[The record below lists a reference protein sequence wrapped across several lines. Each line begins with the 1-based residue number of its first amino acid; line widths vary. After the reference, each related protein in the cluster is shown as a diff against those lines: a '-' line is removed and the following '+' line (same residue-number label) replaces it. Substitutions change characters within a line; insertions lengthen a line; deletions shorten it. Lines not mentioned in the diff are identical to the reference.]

1 MKIEYKPKIT
11 EIFMMIAILFGVV
24 ALAVL
29 LFRGFKSIFNNPKL
43 WFIGSCVI
51 YAICMGGLVHNIIHN
66 VPFTS
71 VDANGNV
78 EWKTSGGR
86 QQLGAEGFVMS
97 VCITCVGLTMI
108 LYHRILKAK
117 VIADE

>member
-1 MKIEYKPKIT
+1 
-11 EIFMMIAILFGVV
+11 MIGVLAGVV

-29 LFRGFKSIFNNPKL
+29 LFRGFKTIFNNPRL
-43 WFIGSCVI
+43 WFAGSCAI
-51 YAICMGGLVHNIIHN
+51 YIICMGGLVHNIIHN
-66 VPFTS
+66 VPFTN

-97 VCITCVGLTMI
+97 VCITSVGISMI
-108 LYHRILKAK
+108 LYHKILQAK
-117 VIADE
+117 SITQEYTIKIYSQ